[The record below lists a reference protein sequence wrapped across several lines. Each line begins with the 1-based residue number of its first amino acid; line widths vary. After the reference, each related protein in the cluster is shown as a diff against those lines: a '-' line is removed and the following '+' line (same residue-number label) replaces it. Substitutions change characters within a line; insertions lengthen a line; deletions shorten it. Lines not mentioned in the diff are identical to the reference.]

1 MCEIRPYCILGY
13 TLLRHTT
20 LNFPLSRSRKGNSYH
35 ILSHHISLI
44 LFSKREF
51 LSQVVRDSTQLREV
65 CIMKKLLALLTIVIL
80 ISFSGSAIA
89 AMKIKLGVVTKPGSA
104 QNIAAEKFKELIE
117 ERSNG
122 DIKVQIFHSASL
134 GNETEILQQ
143 VQMNAVQMAIV
154 TGGPFDTFDPM
165 ARVINYPFL
174 FKDYAQVDNILDG
187 PLGAELLKSLEGSGF
202 KGLCFS
208 ENGFRNLTNNRLPV
222 KSPEDIKGLKIRTMA
237 SAIHKTIWQNLG
249 ANPTPMP
256 WPIYTELEQGVIDGQ
271 ENPLW
276 VMEVYKFYEIQKYM
290 TLTRHVYSYHIDV
303 ASLQWWKTLDAKTQ
317 KMIQNAMYE
326 AAVFQRKDNR
336 SKNAGRLKFL
346 KEKGMQV
353 EENPDIGAFRAK
365 VSGLKDM
372 DIYKNPKVQAL
383 LVKILD
389 ATK

>member
-1 MCEIRPYCILGY
+1 MKRFLMFFIMVTIL
-13 TLLRHTT
+13 
-20 LNFPLSRSRKGNSYH
+20 
-35 ILSHHISLI
+35 
-44 LFSKREF
+44 
-51 LSQVVRDSTQLREV
+51 
-65 CIMKKLLALLTIVIL
+65 
-80 ISFSGSAIA
+80 SFSGN
-89 AMKIKLGVVTKPGSA
+89 AMAVIKIKLGVVTKPGSA

-117 ERSNG
+117 KRSNG
-122 DIKVQIFHSASL
+122 NIKIQILHSASI

-143 VQMNAVQMAIV
+143 VQMNTVQMAIV

-174 FKDYAQVDNILDG
+174 FKDYEQVDKILDG
-187 PLGAELLKSLEGSGF
+187 PLGSELLKSLEGSGF

-208 ENGFRNLTNNRLPV
+208 ENGFRNLTNGKRLV
-222 KSPEDIKGLKIRTMA
+222 KSPKDIKGLKVRVMA
-237 SAIHKTIWQNLG
+237 SAIHKAIWQALG

-303 ASLQWWKTLDAKTQ
+303 ASLQWWKTLDDNTK
-317 KMIQNAMYE
+317 KMIQKAMYE
-326 AAVFQRKDNR
+326 AAVYQRKDNR
-336 SKNAGRLKFL
+336 SKNAARLKFL

-353 EENPDIGAFRAK
+353 EENPDIDAFRSK
-365 VSGLKDM
+365 VAGLKDM
-372 DIYKNPKVQAL
+372 DIYSDPKVQAL
-383 LVKILD
+383 LLKILD